1 MIGSQPCLLRQL
13 SRTDGECPNFTC
25 HGVLHVLRV
34 SVVKWFSALLSP
46 RRHGEHRECTGLCFD
61 THQPEC
67 YLDRSVTSLQFI
79 AASTLLSIEQLIPQL
94 VIYMVVLLLA
104 ISAHEAAHAWMSYKF
119 GDDTAR
125 LLGRITLNPVAHIDP
140 IGTLLIPIAAF
151 IFGSMGG
158 PVARIPLIGW
168 GKPTPVNPL
177 RWRNKDLANVMV
189 SAAGIM
195 ANLFLAI
202 CAFIIIK
209 VLLMTGTF
217 SSIPESFQEP
227 VTIFLQY
234 LLIMNVSLAVFNL
247 LPFPPMDGSKILET
261 FLPASAQPVLA
272 LMERY

>member
-1 MIGSQPCLLRQL
+1 
-13 SRTDGECPNFTC
+13 
-25 HGVLHVLRV
+25 
-34 SVVKWFSALLSP
+34 
-46 RRHGEHRECTGLCFD
+46 
-61 THQPEC
+61 
-67 YLDRSVTSLQFI
+67 
-79 AASTLLSIEQLIPQL
+79 
-94 VIYMVVLLLA
+94 MVVLLFA
-104 ISAHEAAHAWMSYKF
+104 ISAHEAAHAWMSNRF

-125 LLGRITLNPVAHIDP
+125 LLGRITLNPAAHIDP
-140 IGTLLIPIAAF
+140 IGTLLIPIAGF
-151 IFGSMGG
+151 ILGSIGG

-202 CAFIIIK
+202 CAFTIIK

-217 SSIPESFQEP
+217 TSIPESFQEP

-247 LPFPPMDGSKILET
+247 LPFPPLDGSKILET

-272 LMERY
+272 LMERYGFIILMLLIYVGFFGAIMRPVMSLIDYLLYLGVR